1 MKHRNSHLLVG
12 YWSRL
17 RRGRDVPDQTEID
30 PRAIK
35 RMLSQVLILE
45 ASDPSHASF
54 RLAGTWLCD
63 RFGFELKGT
72 SFLGTWDMQSRN
84 QIVLLMKQSLAMK
97 QPICISSIGSTA
109 DCTMIEIETVLAPLS
124 FGEGGPTRFLG
135 MVHFLG
141 DTTALVG
148 RTIASQRLVGS
159 KMIHEDEPVDSL
171 PPPPAPPAEPVGGH
185 SKAPHL
191 RLVISRNSAATVHCE
206 MDDMM
211 RQLLTALEIKRGPR
225 LSLLGR

>member
-35 RMLSQVLILE
+35 RMLSQVFILE
-45 ASDPSHASF
+45 ASDPAHATF

-72 SFLGTWDMQSRN
+72 DFLATWDVLSRN
-84 QIVLLMKQSLAMK
+84 QIVLLMKQALATR
-97 QPICISSIGSTA
+97 QPVCISAIGSTS
-109 DCTMIEIETVLAPLS
+109 DCTMVEIETILAPLS

-141 DTTALVG
+141 DTSTLAG
-148 RTIASQRLVGS
+148 RTLASQRLVGS
-159 KMIHEDEPVDSL
+159 TMIREDEPVEGL
-171 PPPPAPPAEPVGGH
+171 PPPAPPAEPVRVQP
-185 SKAPHL
+185 KAPHL
-191 RLVISRNSAATVHCE
+191 RLVVSRNRAATIHCE
-206 MDDMM
+206 MDDVMS
-211 RQLLTALEIKRGPR
+211 QLLAALEIKRGPR